1 MKIYKFGGSSIKN
14 SKRVKTLSK
23 VIKSVGYKNTV
34 IVISAIGK
42 TTNKLEKVV
51 NTYFL
56 KKYPYIF
63 LFEIEKNHLK
73 MIKNLFL
80 NKNYYV
86 LNILFYFNNIYF
98 FLKKNNI
105 LNYNFIYDQIVGAGE
120 LISTKIVSDYLNY
133 KNIKTI
139 WIDCRNFIKTDNC
152 FREAHVN
159 WKQTKKK
166 IKKLNNKFSYLTQ
179 GFIGA
184 DKNYYTTTLGR
195 EGSDYTASIF
205 SYCLNAKSQTTWK
218 DVPGILNADPK
229 VFKKTTFFKSLSF
242 EEAFELSYYGASIIH
257 INTLHP
263 LKKKKIPLYVRSF
276 FFPKKKGTLIK
287 KKKKINFQNSFFI
300 LKKKT
305 ILLSFFKNFVEK
317 NISEIF
323 NFFSKKKIKILLIQ
337 YSSISFTVC
346 LEDKFNKILNLI
358 LKIKKKF
365 IIKKINNVELY
376 TIIHYKKYNEKKDL
390 LGFVKNKKIIL
401 RQINFDTAQWVL
413 NS

>member
-23 VIKSVGYKNTV
+23 VIKSVGSKNTV

-56 KKYPYIF
+56 KKSPYIF

-73 MIKNLFL
+73 MIKNLFF

-120 LISTKIVSDYLNY
+120 LISTKIISDYLNY
-133 KNIKTI
+133 KNIKNI
-139 WIDCRNFIKTDNC
+139 WIDCRNFLKTDNC

-159 WKQTKKK
+159 WKQTKKQ
-166 IKKLNNKFSYLTQ
+166 IKKLNKKFSYLTQ

-184 DKNYYTTTLGR
+184 DNNYYTTTLGR

-229 VFKKTTFFKSLSF
+229 GFKQTTFLKSLSF

-257 INTLHP
+257 LNTLHP
-263 LKKKKIPLYVRSF
+263 LKTKKIPLYVRSF
-276 FFPKKKGTLIK
+276 FLPKKKGTLIK
-287 KKKKINFQNSFFI
+287 KTKQINFKNSFFI
-300 LKKKT
+300 LKKQT
-305 ILLSFFKNFVEK
+305 ILLSFFIKKNLSEILNFVSNK
-317 NISEIF
+317 Q
-323 NFFSKKKIKILLIQ
+323 IKILLIQ
-337 YSSISFTVC
+337 YSSISLTVC
-346 LEDKFNKILNLI
+346 LEDKFNNIMNIILNL
-358 LKIKKKF
+358 KNKF

-376 TIIHYKKYNEKKDL
+376 TIIHYKKYNEKNC
-390 LGFVKNKKIIL
+390 FKNKKILL

-413 NS
+413 KQ

>member
-14 SKRVKTLSK
+14 SKRVKNLSK

-73 MIKNLFL
+73 MMKNLFF

-133 KNIKTI
+133 KNIKNI

-184 DKNYYTTTLGR
+184 DNNYYTTTLGR

-229 VFKKTTFFKSLSF
+229 VFKKTTFLKSISF

-263 LKKKKIPLYVRSF
+263 LKTKKIPLYVRSF
-276 FFPKKKGTLIK
+276 FLPKKKGTLIK
-287 KKKKINFQNSFFI
+287 KKKQINFKNSFFI

-305 ILLSFFKNFVEK
+305 ILLSFFIKNNFVET
-317 NISEIF
+317 NIIL

-346 LEDKFNKILNLI
+346 LEDKFNNIMNIILNL
-358 LKIKKKF
+358 KKKF
-365 IIKKINNVELY
+365 IIKKRNNVELY
-376 TIIHYKKYNEKKDL
+376 TIIHYKKYNEKN
-390 LGFVKNKKIIL
+390 FVKNKKILL

-413 NS
+413 NKNI